1 MNDTNIIIAAWGGG
15 RTPVTASR
23 FMEDY
28 GQVLKITGV
37 EMPDVYQVDFAN
49 SPHDGNSV
57 TMVGNADGVLIPKQF
72 FDSGRDVYAFLY
84 LTREDAGRTMAT
96 IRIPNKRRPK
106 RTDETPAPEEQSVI
120 DQTIAALNDAVEKT
134 AADVET
140 TAQNVTETD
149 QNATRAEQAR
159 DRAEAARDSAAN
171 SADSAGRSAESAAN
185 SEQSATEKA
194 GEAKTSADNADHSAK
209 LAQQVAITN
218 GYMEVRIV
226 DGHLIYERTDSV
238 DTDFSLNA
246 VGHLIMESVAT

>member
-1 MNDTNIIIAAWGGG
+1 VNFGKT
-15 RTPVTASR
+15 THV
-23 FMEDY
+23 F
-28 GQVLKITGV
+28 
-37 EMPDVYQVDFAN
+37 
-49 SPHDGNSV
+49 
-57 TMVGNADGVLIPKQF
+57 
-72 FDSGRDVYAFLY
+72 
-84 LTREDAGRTMAT
+84 
-96 IRIPNKRRPK
+96 RINNNRRAKRG
-106 RTDETPAPEEQSVI
+106 TPAPDPEQQSVI
-120 DQTIAALNDAVEKT
+120 DQTIAALNTAVEKT
-134 AADVET
+134 AADVEA
-140 TAQNVTETD
+140 TAQNVEETD

-171 SADSAGRSAESAAN
+171 SADSAGLSAESAAN
-185 SEQSATEKA
+185 SEQRATEKA

>member
-1 MNDTNIIIAAWGGG
+1 MNDSNVIIAALGGG
-15 RTPVTASR
+15 RTTVTASR

-37 EMPDVYQVDFAN
+37 ELPDVYQVDFAN

-57 TMVGNADGVLIPKQF
+57 TMIGNADGVLIPRQF
-72 FDSGRDVYAFLY
+72 FDTGRDVYAFLFI
-84 LTREDAGRTMAT
+84 TRPDAGRTMAT

-106 RTDETPAPEEQSVI
+106 RTDQTPDPEQQSTI
-120 DQTIAALNDAVEKT
+120 DQAIAALNTAVGKT
-134 AADVET
+134 AADAEQ
-140 TAQNVTETD
+140 TAGDAE
-149 QNATRAEQAR
+149 RAESAR
-159 DRAEAARDSAAN
+159 DRAESARDRAETAADN
-171 SADSAGRSAESAAN
+171 AGRSAESAAN
-185 SEQSATEKA
+185 SEQRATEKA
-194 GEAKTSADNADHSAK
+194 GEAKTSADNADHSAN